1 MQKLLFATAILAVSR
16 AGVSADFAPALQ
28 WVKTTGGSGNDS
40 VTAVAADARGNL
52 YISGATTSLDFPV
65 TSASQAAAGGSTL
78 VRINLATA
86 SATKLFPANLPPV
99 NFVAAAVANPGTL
112 FSASGN
118 QIWKSADAGSTWTMV
133 SQFAA
138 GVSVAGLA
146 VDPTNSSIVYAGT
159 TTGGIYKS
167 VDGALTWTA
176 INNGIPPQSNGSLI
190 VGRIWIEPAAPHVIL
205 ASSGLGLVRS
215 TDGGNTWTVVA
226 VGNAYSAVAF
236 DGVTAGTL
244 YFADG
249 NNISRSTDSGQTF
262 VFLPALPNNA
272 ALFTLATDP
281 HQAGLLYAGSSAGIY
296 QSSDGG
302 GSWSLRVAGSTTV
315 IGADPNSTALYAN
328 VSGYGVVKSTDG
340 FATATEVGPNGP
352 SVTQLIVS
360 GPNLF
365 EISAPT
371 TDAFVVKLDNNGN
384 VVYSTYFGGS
394 GNDAAVALAVGS
406 DGSVYVTGT
415 TNSRDLPVTAAA
427 YLSQLPSNSAGSF
440 VFKLNPDGAL
450 GWATYFTAGSI
461 ASIAVDSA
469 GSAYIGGSTSGG
481 LPTTPG
487 AYQTMFQQ
495 TVGSNGFFGVFGPLS
510 AFVTKFNATGTGLT
524 YSTYVPFDNQKNT
537 VSGATALAVDA
548 SGNAWIGVPLNSGI
562 SPGSGTS
569 PSVVELNSTGSAVLG
584 SAVQAGLGGVTALTL
599 DANSNVYVAGSYG
612 SQSTSFPATAGAF
625 QSAPQPVV
633 PLLQYQAPSGGGQ
646 DAFVAKWDSSLTH
659 LLAATLLGGELP
671 DAATSVAVDATG
683 TVIVGGYTDSKAFP
697 THAPFQESFSSRSG
711 FVAAFDSNLSN
722 LLFSTYLGDGRP
734 FAAYG
739 AFPDWNG
746 NILVAGSSLTAGG
759 TFIGGDSGASFSVGD
774 LVIANKISLTP
785 APALRLDSV
794 QNYASHI
801 AAALAW
807 GEPIVALGSGFGN
820 GAQIVLDG
828 LPLQTISGTA
838 TSIVA
843 VMPATAFTVYTLQVS
858 SNGALSNAVVALVA
872 AASPAIYSVDG
883 TGAGQ
888 GYILNS
894 DGTLN
899 SPSNPAAMGSAITIF
914 VAGAGQYSESN
925 GYAVAALMPSVYID
939 GFYCNGI
946 AAVAGPVM
954 GLPGTVY
961 QLSVFVPDPATLV
974 NINPDLKNFK
984 FPAQSSIQLVMG
996 PTNSLN
1002 FANSVMASQGGIF
1015 LNIK

>member
-1 MQKLLFATAILAVSR
+1 MLAVSR

-28 WVKTTGGSGNDS
+28 WVATTGGSGNNS

-52 YISGATTSLDFPV
+52 YITGATTSLDFPV
-65 TSASQAAAGGSTL
+65 TSATQAAAGGSTL

-86 SATKLFPANLPPV
+86 SASKLFPANLPPV
-99 NFVAAAVANPGTL
+99 NFVAAAAANPGTL

-146 VDPTNSSIVYAGT
+146 VDPTSSSIVYAGT
-159 TTGGIYKS
+159 TTAGIYKS

-176 INNGIPPQSNGSLI
+176 INNGIPPQSNGSII

-226 VGNAYSAVAF
+226 VGNAYSTVAF
-236 DGVTAGTL
+236 DAVTAGAL
-244 YFADG
+244 YFANG

-315 IGADPNSTALYAN
+315 IGADPNSAALYAN
-328 VSGYGVVKSTDG
+328 ASGYGVVKSTDG
-340 FATATEVGPNGP
+340 FATTTPVGPNGP
-352 SVTQLIVS
+352 SVMQLIFS
-360 GPNLF
+360 GGNLF
-365 EISAPT
+365 EISAPS
-371 TDAFVVKLDNNGN
+371 TDMFVLKLDGNGN

-394 GNDAAVALAVGS
+394 GSDAATAVAVGS
-406 DGSVYVTGT
+406 DGSVYITGT
-415 TNSRDLPVTAAA
+415 TNSKDLPVTAGA
-427 YLSQLPSNSAGSF
+427 YLSQGGSF
-440 VFKLNPDGAL
+440 VFKLNPDGAF
-450 GWATYFTAGSI
+450 GWATYFTAGSV
-461 ASIAVDSA
+461 ATIAVDST
-469 GSAYIGGSTSGG
+469 GSAYIGGSTAGG

-487 AYQTMFQQ
+487 AYQTTFQQ
-495 TVGSNGFFGVFGPLS
+495 TVGSNGFFSVVGPLS
-510 AFVTKFNATGTGLT
+510 AFVTKFNATGTGLAF
-524 YSTYVPFDNQKNT
+524 STYIPFDNQKNT

-548 SGNAWIGVPLNSGI
+548 AGDAWIGVPLNSGI

-584 SAVQAGLGGVTALTL
+584 SAVQAGLGSVTALAI
-599 DANSNVYVAGSYG
+599 DPSSNVYVAGSY
-612 SQSTSFPATAGAF
+612 SPQAVSFPATAGAF
-625 QSAPQPVV
+625 QRAPQPVV
-633 PLLQYQAPSGGGQ
+633 PTLQYQAVSGGGS

-671 DAATSVAVDATG
+671 DTATSVAVDATG

-739 AFPDWNG
+739 AFPDGSG
-746 NILVAGSSLTAGG
+746 NILMAGSTLSAGG
-759 TFIGGDSGASFSVGD
+759 TFIGGDSGASFSVGS
-774 LVIANKISLTP
+774 LVIANKIALGP
-785 APALRLDSV
+785 APTPRLDSV
-794 QNYASHI
+794 QNYASHL
-801 AAALAW
+801 AAALAP
-807 GEPIVALGSGFGN
+807 GEPITALGAGFGN

-828 LPLQTISGTA
+828 FALQTISATA

-843 VMPATAFTVYTLQVS
+843 VMPSLGFTVHTLQI
-858 SNGALSNAVVALVA
+858 SNNGTLSNAVVAPAA

-883 TGAGQ
+883 SGAGQ

-1002 FANSVMASQGGIF
+1002 FANSVMASQSGIF